1 METVF
6 YATAPIIIALLI
18 GYLVGKNS
26 PQKILHCAGKLIG
39 PLVWLLLLSIGVEFA
54 QVFKDPATVGK
65 SIYLASIFAI
75 LSTFTSCLLIYLYFY
90 KYTRQAGS
98 RASAK
103 GPATLLAPLKECA
116 LAFSMV
122 VIGVLLSSS
131 SLADTHIFDN
141 IAVTDILL
149 YSLVFFVGI
158 DIVGVK
164 ITSAWCSI
172 KVVVIPFLVIAGS
185 LIGGLL
191 ASFIA
196 HESINTSLA
205 LVSGFGWF
213 TLSGVLVSSKL
224 GAVYGTVALLTDL
237 FRELLAILLL
247 YLLGHKFSRECI
259 GAGAA
264 TTLDSTLP
272 IIKQTCSS
280 DNIPTA
286 LVSGFILTLLAP
298 VLITFLLSVA

>member
-6 YATAPIIIALLI
+6 YAIAPIILALLLGYII
-18 GYLVGKNS
+18 GKIN
-26 PQKILHCAGKLIG
+26 PQKFSHYAGKLIG

-54 QVFKDPATVGK
+54 QVFKDPATAGK
-65 SIYLASIFAI
+65 SIYLASVLAI
-75 LSTFTSCLLIYLYFY
+75 LSTFFSCLLIYLCFY
-90 KYTRQAGS
+90 KYTRQVGRSAAVKGS
-98 RASAK
+98 AS
-103 GPATLLAPLKECA
+103 LLAPLKECG

-122 VIGVLLSSS
+122 VIGVLLASSP
-131 SLADTHIFDN
+131 LAGMHLFEN
-141 IAVTDILL
+141 IPVTGILL
-149 YSLVFFVGI
+149 YTLIFFVGI
-158 DIVGVK
+158 DIVAVK
-164 ITSAWCSI
+164 ITSEWRSM

-191 ASFIA
+191 ASFVM

-205 LVSGFGWF
+205 LASGFGWF

-224 GAVYGTVALLTDL
+224 GAVYGSVALLTDL

-247 YLLGHKFSRECI
+247 YVFGHRFSRECI

-264 TTLDSTLP
+264 TTLDTTLP
-272 IIKQTCSS
+272 IIRQTCSS
-280 DNIPTA
+280 DNIPIA

>member
-26 PQKILHCAGKLIG
+26 PQKISRCAGKLIG
-39 PLVWLLLLSIGVEFA
+39 PLVWLLLVSIGVEFA
-54 QVFKDPATVGK
+54 QVFKDPATAGK

-75 LSTFTSCLLIYLYFY
+75 LSTFSSCLLIYLYFY
-90 KYTRQAGS
+90 KYTRQAGCS
-98 RASAK
+98 GAAK
-103 GPATLLAPLKECA
+103 GLATLVAPLKECA

-122 VIGVLLSSS
+122 VIGVLLSCSP
-131 SLADTHIFDN
+131 LADKHIFAD
-141 IAVTDILL
+141 IPVTDILL
-149 YSLVFFVGI
+149 YALVFFVGI

-164 ITSAWCSI
+164 ISSAWRSF
-172 KVVVIPFLVIAGS
+172 KVIVIPLLVIAGS
-185 LIGGLL
+185 LLGGLL

-205 LVSGFGWF
+205 LASGFGWF

-247 YLLGHKFSRECI
+247 YLFGHRFSRECI

-264 TTLDSTLP
+264 TTLDTTLP
-272 IIKQTCSS
+272 IIRQKCSS

-286 LVSGFILTLLAP
+286 LVSGLILTLLAP